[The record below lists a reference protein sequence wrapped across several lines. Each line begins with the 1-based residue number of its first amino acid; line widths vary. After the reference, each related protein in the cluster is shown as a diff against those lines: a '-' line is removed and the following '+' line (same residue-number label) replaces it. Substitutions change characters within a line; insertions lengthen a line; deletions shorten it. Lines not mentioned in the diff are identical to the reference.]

1 MTWTTSN
8 FKFIE
13 WKWKPASLS
22 HNPRS
27 LCKTYPNHDGRQRKG
42 ERDWEKGERERKE
55 VRERQ
60 RAGQPTCCMRSTI
73 IKANFFS
80 SAFYPKVLKRKKT
93 VSGLCSLSLCLSPS
107 LSLSHTH
114 THSLSHP
121 PTITPTLTHPHS
133 HTLTWV
139 VAFMESDLPFLRAG
153 LPRCCKHIQPS
164 E

>member
-1 MTWTTSN
+1 MQN
-8 FKFIE
+8 VP
-13 WKWKPASLS
+13 KPRW
-22 HNPRS
+22 PPE
-27 LCKTYPNHDGRQRKG
+27 KGRERLG
-42 ERDWEKGERERKE
+42 ERRERKE

-80 SAFYPKVLKRKKT
+80 SAFYPKVLKRKKY
-93 VSGLCSLSLCLSPS
+93 CERSLLSFS
-107 LSLSHTH
+107 LSLSLALSHTPTLTH
-114 THSLSHP
+114 THSHSH
-121 PTITPTLTHPHS
+121 THTPTHPHS